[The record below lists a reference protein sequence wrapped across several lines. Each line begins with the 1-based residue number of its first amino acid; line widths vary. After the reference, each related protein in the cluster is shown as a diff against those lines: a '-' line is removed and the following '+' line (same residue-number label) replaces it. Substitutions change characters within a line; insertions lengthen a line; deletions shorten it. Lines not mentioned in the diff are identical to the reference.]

1 MNKIFFGIGAVILL
15 YGCFYY
21 NKISNKKKDNI
32 NLDQI
37 KNINLNEIKN
47 INLNE
52 EKVIILDKEVEINLD
67 KEVEDIVDNLIT
79 NVVALSQ
86 KQEKKIK
93 FDDNWVEI
101 ESTIEDHNK
110 DTF

>member
-32 NLDQI
+32 NLD
-37 KNINLNEIKN
+37 EIKN
-47 INLNE
+47 INLDE
-52 EKVIILDKEVEINLD
+52 EKEIILDKEKEIILD
-67 KEVEDIVDNLIT
+67 KEVEDIVDNLVT
-79 NVVALSQ
+79 NVVALTQ

-101 ESTIEDHNK
+101 ESTIEDHNEY
-110 DTF
+110 TL

>member
-32 NLDQI
+32 NLD
-37 KNINLNEIKN
+37 EIKN
-47 INLNE
+47 INLDE
-52 EKVIILDKEVEINLD
+52 EKVIILDKEKEIILDKEKEINLH
-67 KEVEDIVDNLIT
+67 KEVEDIVDNLVT

-86 KQEKKIK
+86 KKEKKIK
-93 FDDNWVEI
+93 FDDNWIEI
-101 ESTIEDHNK
+101 ESTIEDHNE
-110 DTF
+110 DTL